1 MILADIYDLLND
13 VFFEVLRL
21 VFITAMIALAIFLGV
36 KLRKH
41 HDKKKEM
48 GSAGSDNDITDD
60 TGSTMQ

>member
-1 MILADIYDLLND
+1 MNPEDKVRTPLHFYAGG
-13 VFFEVLRL
+13 
-21 VFITAMIALAIFLGV
+21 LAIFLGV

-48 GSAGSDNDITDD
+48 ESAGSDNNITDD

>member
-21 VFITAMIALAIFLGV
+21 VFITAMIALAIYLGE
-36 KLRKH
+36 KLRNH
-41 HDKKKEM
+41 HDKKKELE
-48 GSAGSDNDITDD
+48 STGSDNNITDD

>member
-21 VFITAMIALAIFLGV
+21 VFIAAMIALAIFLGV
-36 KLRKH
+36 KLRNH

-48 GSAGSDNDITDD
+48 ESAGNEENITDD
-60 TGSTMQ
+60 TGSTM

>member
-36 KLRKH
+36 KLLKH

-48 GSAGSDNDITDD
+48 ESAGSDNNITDD